1 MPVVLQEVAEV
12 TQEAFAR
19 LEMEFDA
26 AYSANE
32 EAHAESL
39 RADVN
44 AAVKLHRLGVV
55 ANKLQPQVVARG
67 DDWKEYLR
75 SRGKALRTVQRG
87 QLLAEWVDEATISAM
102 RVAQAEDLA
111 LGNKAVAR
119 RQVNS
124 LPEWYSFKANMAKL
138 EAALLK
144 EESECDEQLADLQ
157 EKLEAD
163 LQKEIDKRKG
173 ELETAATTFSRRI
186 QAEAKAQI
194 EENAEI
200 LNGAEM
206 AEALAA
212 DGRASIPKPR
222 AQGDT
227 MPSEVVAELGES
239 EQDEQ
244 DDDAEEGDLLD
255 ADQIEQLA
263 ERLQELVI
271 TRPNDLTD
279 ARTDPQVQAALD
291 NLLVA
296 CNGDAEIVFGVVSVW
311 FVNSGL

>member
-1 MPVVLQEVAEV
+1 
-12 TQEAFAR
+12 
-19 LEMEFDA
+19 
-26 AYSANE
+26 
-32 EAHAESL
+32 
-39 RADVN
+39 
-44 AAVKLHRLGVV
+44 
-55 ANKLQPQVVARG
+55 
-67 DDWKEYLR
+67 
-75 SRGKALRTVQRG
+75 
-87 QLLAEWVDEATISAM
+87 M
-102 RVAQAEDLA
+102 RVAQAEELA

-124 LPEWYSFKANMAKL
+124 LPEWYAFKANMAKIKQ
-138 EAALLK
+138 ALVNEK
-144 EESECDEQLADLQ
+144 SECDEQLAALKDNLDDD
-157 EKLEAD
+157 A
-163 LQKEIDKRKG
+163 QKEYNKRKG
-173 ELETAATTFSRRI
+173 ELENAASAFRGRI
-186 QAEAKAQI
+186 QAEAKALA
-194 EENAEI
+194 EENAEK

-263 ERLQELVI
+263 ERLQEIVI